1 MAQEW
6 LWMSAG
12 ELGRGIG
19 RREIDPVMLT
29 TAYLDAIETHPLSKR
44 IFARMTADRALCEA
58 KAASE
63 RAASGRRRSILDGVP
78 VSWKDLFDTAGI
90 ATEAGS
96 SLLKGRI
103 PERDAAV
110 IRNASASGLVCLGKT
125 HMSELAF
132 SGLGHNPVTA
142 TPPSINDKDAV
153 AGGSSSGAA
162 ASVAHGLSACGI
174 GSDTGGSVRIPS
186 VWNDL
191 VGLKTTPGRLSSEGV
206 VPLCPNFDT
215 VGPLCRTVEDATF
228 VLAALEGSASPDLT
242 GTSLH
247 NVRLMALQTV
257 AMDDLGPQSKAGFD
271 HALVRLQDSGATVT
285 PLEVPAVTEAMD
297 LASLLFT
304 SEAYG
309 IWKDRIEATPE
320 RMFGEILARFRI
332 GREHSAA
339 DYVAGW
345 QSLRHIR
352 NEWHEATNGFDAVIL
367 PTAPNLPPKI
377 DRLTEDSVYFMNEN
391 LLALRNTR
399 IGNLMGVPA
408 LTLPTG
414 IPSTGLML
422 MVPPMQE
429 ERLLRIGSAAEAV
442 LSGRVQ
448 N

>member
-1 MAQEW
+1 
-6 LWMSAG
+6 MSAG
-12 ELGRGIG
+12 ELGRAIE

-29 TAYLDAIETHPLSKR
+29 SAYLEAIEAHPLSGR
-44 IFARMTADRALCEA
+44 IFARLTVDRALREA

-63 RAASGRRRSILDGVP
+63 RVASGRRLSILDGVP
-78 VSWKDLFDTAGI
+78 ISWKDLFDTAGI

-103 PERDAAV
+103 PEHDAAV

-132 SGLGHNPVTA
+132 SGLGYNPATA
-142 TPPSINDKDAV
+142 TPPSINNGDAV

-162 ASVAHGLSACGI
+162 ASVAHGMSACGI

-191 VGLKTTPGRLSSEGV
+191 VGLKTTPGRLPMEGV
-206 VPLCPNFDT
+206 VPLCPEFDT
-215 VGPLCRTVEDATF
+215 IGPLCRTVEDAALVMF
-228 VLAALEGSASPDLT
+228 ALEGSKPPDLT
-242 GTSLH
+242 STSLR
-247 NVRLMALQTV
+247 NLRFMALQTI
-257 AMDDLGPQSKAGFD
+257 AMDDLSPHAKSGFD
-271 HALVRLQDSGATVT
+271 QAVTRLQEAGATVT
-285 PLEVPAVTEAMD
+285 PLAVPVVAEAME

-309 IWKDRIEATPE
+309 TWKDQIEAAPE

-339 DYVAGW
+339 DYIAGW
-345 QSLRHIR
+345 QSLRRIR
-352 NEWHEATNGFDAVIL
+352 KEWREATIGFDAVIL
-367 PTAPNLPPKI
+367 PTAPNRPPKVA
-377 DRLTEDSVYFMNEN
+377 RLAEDSAYFVAEN

-414 IPSTGLML
+414 IPATGLMM

-429 ERLLRIGSAAEAV
+429 ERLLRIGSAADAA
-442 LSGRVQ
+442 LR
-448 N
+448 